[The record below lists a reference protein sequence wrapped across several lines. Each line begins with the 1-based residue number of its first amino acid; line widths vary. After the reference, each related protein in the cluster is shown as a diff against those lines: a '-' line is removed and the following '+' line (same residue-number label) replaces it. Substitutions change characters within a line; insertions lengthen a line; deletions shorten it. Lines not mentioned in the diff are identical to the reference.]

1 MVRMYACLLY
11 EYCDT
16 ICLRQ
21 AIRCDLC
28 IYLLSYAALGCDLVF
43 YTVISPTCAWIGGDC
58 VCLDP
63 LSFFCVENTVLI
75 LFSVSSCCCLRGL
88 SNICTSPDLIAQ

>member
-1 MVRMYACLLY
+1 MVIMYACLLY

-28 IYLLSYAALGCDLVF
+28 IYLLSYTTFGCDLVF
-43 YTVISPTCAWIGGDC
+43 YLHNLRLDTSVVIVSVWIH
-58 VCLDP
+58 
-63 LSFFCVENTVLI
+63 FH
-75 LFSVSSCCCLRGL
+75 FSV
-88 SNICTSPDLIAQ
+88 

>member
-1 MVRMYACLLY
+1 MVIMYACLLY

-43 YTVISPTCAWIGGDC
+43 YTVISTTCAWMGGDC
-58 VCLDP
+58 VCLEP
-63 LSFFCVENTVLI
+63 FSFFCVENTVLI
-75 LFSVSSCCCLRGL
+75 RFSVSSCCCLRGL

>member
-1 MVRMYACLLY
+1 MVIMYACLLY

-43 YTVISPTCAWIGGDC
+43 IRRSPQPALG
-58 VCLDP
+58 
-63 LSFFCVENTVLI
+63 
-75 LFSVSSCCCLRGL
+75 
-88 SNICTSPDLIAQ
+88 

>member
-1 MVRMYACLLY
+1 MNIVTRYVFDRRYVVTCVFICCHNYAV
-11 EYCDT
+11 
-16 ICLRQ
+16 
-21 AIRCDLC
+21 
-28 IYLLSYAALGCDLVF
+28 LGCDLVF
-43 YTVISPTCAWIGGDC
+43 CTEISTTCAWIGGDC

-75 LFSVSSCCCLRGL
+75 LFSVSSCCSLRGL